1 MTLFFIFITPS
12 GPLRCDILSLKM
24 LTKLKDFEKCHELER
39 KCLRSNIALNS
50 NTLSKALNKI
60 SKKVKWHFVKSSP
73 EMLRIIWIAPYKDL
87 IFFFTRSLSMPNW
100 RKSGA
105 TEAVFIKKR
114 VENSLYPK
122 KSTSKVWNHFFRRK
136 TESSPS
142 KLRTRIRRNLRK
154 VRRKFRSIDPKVIPN
169 KHE

>member
-1 MTLFFIFITPS
+1 
-12 GPLRCDILSLKM
+12 M
-24 LTKLKDFEKCHELER
+24 LTKLKDFDKCHELER
-39 KCLRSNIALNS
+39 KCQRSNIALNS

-73 EMLRIIWIAPYKDL
+73 EMLRIIW

-142 KLRTRIRRNLRK
+142 KHRTRIRRNLRK
-154 VRRKFRSIDPKVIPN
+154 VRRKFRSIDPKVIPTN
-169 KHE
+169 TICFNMMTSFVFSRLWLNENILNL